1 MMTAPHHPNSL
12 NTMAQPTDNISRAL
26 AYALDPVLWSRD
38 VVGWTPDPWQASL
51 LHSQAPQLALC
62 CGRQV
67 GKSSVVA
74 VLASHTAVF
83 NDDAL
88 IILIAPSQRQS
99 RELAIKVGS
108 FLGSIEPHEELEEQ
122 NKLSIRLAS
131 TRSRIV
137 ALPGHDPK
145 TIRGFSAPRLIV
157 IDEAAFVLDETYA
170 ALMPMLAASPEGKIA
185 LLSTPFL
192 QQGFFYEAWHGSGN
206 WERYEVPSRD
216 CPRISAAWLEERRR
230 EDPLKFAREYECSW
244 SAGADCLFSDELL
257 DRITRDD
264 YELFP
269 AF

>member
-1 MMTAPHHPNSL
+1 
-12 NTMAQPTDNISRAL
+12 
-26 AYALDPVLWSRD
+26 
-38 VVGWTPDPWQASL
+38 
-51 LHSQAPQLALC
+51 
-62 CGRQV
+62 
-67 GKSSVVA
+67 
-74 VLASHTAVF
+74 
-83 NDDAL
+83 
-88 IILIAPSQRQS
+88 
-99 RELAIKVGS
+99 
-108 FLGSIEPHEELEEQ
+108 
-122 NKLSIRLAS
+122 LAS

-145 TIRGFSAPRLIV
+145 TIRGFSSPRLIV

-206 WERYEVPSRD
+206 WQRYEVPSRD

-257 DRITRDD
+257 NRITRDD

>member
-1 MMTAPHHPNSL
+1 M
-12 NTMAQPTDNISRAL
+12 
-26 AYALDPVLWSRD
+26 
-38 VVGWTPDPWQASL
+38 
-51 LHSQAPQLALC
+51 
-62 CGRQV
+62 

-74 VLASHTAVF
+74 ALACHTAVV
-83 NDDAL
+83 NADAL

-108 FLGSIEPHEELEEQ
+108 FLGSIEPHEELEES
-122 NKLSIRLAS
+122 NKLSIRLAR

-145 TIRGFSAPRLIV
+145 TIRGFSSPRLIV
-157 IDEAAFVLDETYA
+157 VDEAAFV
-170 ALMPMLAASPEGKIA
+170 PMLAASPEGRIA

-192 QQGFFYEAWHGSGN
+192 QQGFFYEAWHGFGN

-216 CPRISAAWLEERRR
+216 CPRISATRLEERRR

-257 DRITRDD
+257 NRITRDD

>member
-1 MMTAPHHPNSL
+1 MPQA
-12 NTMAQPTDNISRAL
+12 TDDISRAL
-26 AYALDPVLWSRD
+26 AYALDPVLWTRD
-38 VVGWTPDPWQASL
+38 VVGWTPDSWQASL
-51 LHSQAPQLALC
+51 LHSQATQLALC

-74 VLASHTAVF
+74 LLACHTAVF

-108 FLGSIEPHEELEEQ
+108 FLGSIEPHEELEESQ
-122 NKLSIRLAS
+122 KLSITLAR
-131 TRSRIV
+131 TKSRIV

-145 TIRGFSAPRLIV
+145 TIRGFSSPRLIV

-170 ALMPMLAASPEGKIA
+170 AVLPMLAASPGGRIA
-185 LLSTPFL
+185 LLSTPFR

-206 WERYEVPSRD
+206 WARFEVPSRD

-230 EDPLKFAREYECSW
+230 EDPLKFAREYECKW
-244 SAGADCLFSDELL
+244 SAGEDCLFSDALL
-257 DRITRDD
+257 DRMTHD

>member
-1 MMTAPHHPNSL
+1 MP
-12 NTMAQPTDNISRAL
+12 QPTDDISRAL
-26 AYALDPVLWSRD
+26 AYALDPVLWTRD
-38 VVGWTPDPWQASL
+38 VVGWTPDPWQERL
-51 LHSQAPQLALC
+51 LHSAATQLALC

-74 VLASHTAVF
+74 ALACHTAVF
-83 NDDAL
+83 NADAL

-99 RELAIKVGS
+99 RELALKVGS
-108 FLGSIEPHEELEEQ
+108 FLGSIEPHEELEES
-122 NKLSIRLAS
+122 NKLSIRLAR

-145 TIRGFSAPRLIV
+145 TIRGFSSPRLIV
-157 IDEAAFVLDETYA
+157 VDEAAFVLDETYA
-170 ALMPMLAASPEGKIA
+170 ALVPMLAASPEGRIA

-192 QQGFFYEAWHGSGN
+192 QQGFFYEAWHGFGN

-257 DRITRDD
+257 NRITRDD

>member
-1 MMTAPHHPNSL
+1 MP
-12 NTMAQPTDNISRAL
+12 QPTDDISRAV
-26 AYALDPVLWSRD
+26 AYALDPVLWTRD

-51 LHSQAPQLALC
+51 LHSEATQLALC

-74 VLASHTAVF
+74 LLACHTAVV

-108 FLGSIEPHEELEEQ
+108 FLGSIEPHEELEEW
-122 NKLSIRLAS
+122 NKLSIRLAR

-145 TIRGFSAPRLIV
+145 TIRGFSSPRLIV

-170 ALMPMLAASPEGKIA
+170 ALVPMLAASPEGRIA
-185 LLSTPFL
+185 LLSTRFL
-192 QQGFFYEAWHGSGN
+192 QQGFFTRSGTAPEIGNAMKFRPGTVPVSAPHGSRSVVGKTRSN
-206 WERYEVPSRD
+206 LLVNTSVRGQP
-216 CPRISAAWLEERRR
+216 
-230 EDPLKFAREYECSW
+230 ARTACSVTN
-244 SAGADCLFSDELL
+244 C
-257 DRITRDD
+257 
-264 YELFP
+264 
-269 AF
+269 